1 MSKLLMGA
9 LVVLSVGVFSSC
21 KDYDDEINEH
31 KAQISALQSDLD
43 KLKTAQENCA
53 KECQDRKKEAAAA
66 QLTADKAVKDA
77 EAAQKAAEAA
87 QKAADAAQGT
97 ADQAVKDA
105 AAAQAAADAAQKA
118 AEAAQAAADA
128 AAALAK
134 SEAAQV
140 KKEVLDKL
148 AADLA
153 DLEAR
158 IAQKYVTKADFEAE
172 LAKYTTTEDL
182 NKLLAGVDK
191 TIAKLRE
198 DMEAGDKTL
207 SDKYE
212 AVNKIVNEIYA
223 DYVKNG
229 DLAAAKQYL
238 DARIDGVVENV
249 NTNKENIAVNAA
261 AISVL
266 QQQVLQIKINKE
278 AIEALTGRVATIEAD
293 YVKSA
298 DLTNLQN
305 TITAAYTLAI
315 ANATDALE
323 KKLTDGILKTM
334 QDAINANAQG
344 VKTNKEAIDALTKA
358 MNEANAAMTQRID
371 SLANVTKALEQNKL
385 DKKDFD
391 AVKNFYEK
399 YGDKI
404 IEVINWY
411 TTVKDNVAKI
421 STMLQDIENLKAQKL
436 DKSVYEAKV
445 KELENKDK
453 ELLGKITKNT
463 EDITKL
469 REDLV
474 AALGRITAVENAIKS
489 IKSDINKLF
498 LFLDRDLTSIVTLPD
513 TWLYGRPKVEAI
525 LVNQEKSFGYQNP
538 KDADLKPAVG
548 PNEAVAEASGLPVFP
563 EAQFDAIEAKIMKEG
578 AAKNV
583 AFDINA
589 KYWLNPNT
597 VNVDNYTFSF
607 DEIPTTAE
615 ITRGDEDNT
624 KAEPIIK
631 ETKYSGDTLY
641 VRFNVKEAGNV
652 NNALTHGR
660 IAGENHPTYAWVT
673 TLALKATRKATNLG
687 TETDGIT
694 KEAEANRRIISDY
707 AILAPSYIDTLIVAN
722 GASYVT
728 EGILHTMGN
737 KQGHTWNKFAGCY
750 NENADGTYSFM
761 IQRTDENGVVNLND
775 SLRIHYT
782 ENGSD
787 VEKIWTIK
795 EAKEKGFD
803 VKYTILTDKD
813 YFDNNNGEIS
823 VKADKRALVS
833 TAGKAAIVLV
843 ELTAGGVTQA
853 YGYVSILITNDT
865 TTTTVRLPK
874 LKLNCESNV
883 TSITWVAFEDSLE
896 KALGI
901 TDWNEVAAYYDFKM
915 VTEPGE
921 TEEADPIDG
930 FQKYETAD
938 GSVITAETAKEVKN
952 NAYGV
957 INQVSA
963 RPADLFAWSFTT
975 NEVLKKFFNA
985 DGTINEKAVPYST
998 WIKVEA
1004 NAEGLAQGY
1013 QDIYVQVIIETVEYP
1028 TAKFMFGDRIQQYW
1042 FGKQSKDIASS
1053 PELRYEVHGNVEVP
1067 FNNNCDF
1074 NYSFS
1079 STFDNQNYFVIY
1091 DKDGKTEGVEF
1102 GDPVTIDVATGT
1114 KEVHVGKAFFDQTK
1128 YHVLTETEAAEG
1140 KEIKCED
1147 SKKATSIVTDA
1158 DGNEYLLFI
1167 NPFPYT
1173 EMKDEAYLTNIKTLW
1188 AVKKMNGKFT
1198 YTESATHEVVP
1209 AVDAVVDV
1217 DGNVTY
1223 PAVEAVTAPNVQAV
1237 VILDGPYNNIAKFQG
1252 KDDKKFDYARAL
1264 LNKADH
1270 LELAAGET
1278 FTTHMLLDVEDYC
1291 LPIQWQDETNRFD
1304 IRYLR
1309 PISGEAG
1316 NVQTIIDAVNN
1327 GSDVYLADILNFQD
1341 WRAVD
1346 GKKDYHFSYA
1356 TTEGMKYINY
1366 YGIKV
1371 ININYADIESN
1382 ISGVRKPIRLVTKEI
1397 KFEDNTGE
1405 WDFSSETP
1413 KDFRDAIGYFHY
1425 ENNQS
1430 VVDDFEMYIPLSIE
1444 YYWGETAKQW
1454 VTLQV
1459 KRTTGQARQK

>member
-158 IAQKYVTKADFEAE
+158 IAQNYVTKTDFEAE

-182 NKLLAGVDK
+182 NKLLAGVDEK
-191 TIAKLRE
+191 IAQLRK
-198 DMEAGDKTL
+198 DMEAGDKAL
-207 SDKYE
+207 SDKYD
-212 AVNKIVNEIYA
+212 AVKKIVDEIYA
-223 DYVKNG
+223 DYVKKG
-229 DLAAAKQYL
+229 DLAAAVKTL

-266 QQQVLQIKINKE
+266 QQQVLQIEINKK

-298 DLTNLQN
+298 DLTKLQE
-305 TITAAYTLAI
+305 TITAAYTAAI
-315 ANATDALE
+315 STATDALE

-334 QDAINANAQG
+334 QEAISANAQG
-344 VKTNKEAIDALTKA
+344 VKTNKEAIEALTKA

-371 SLANVTKALEQNKL
+371 SLAKVTKALEENKL

-436 DKSVYEAKV
+436 DKSVFDAKV
-445 KELENKDK
+445 AELVAKDK
-453 ELLGKITKNT
+453 ELLDKITKNSQ
-463 EDITKL
+463 DITKL
-469 REDLV
+469 REDLN
-474 AALGRITAVENAIKS
+474 AAVGRIEAVEKAIKS

-548 PNEAVAEASGLPVFP
+548 PNEAVAEASGLPIFR
-563 EAQFDAIEAKIMKEG
+563 EDQFDAIEAKIMKEG

-615 ITRGDEDNT
+615 ITRGDEDT
-624 KAEPIIK
+624 KKAEPVIK

-915 VTEPGE
+915 VAENGE
-921 TEEADPIDG
+921 TEEGDPIAG
-930 FQKYETAD
+930 YQKYETAD

-1028 TAKFMFGDRIQQYW
+1028 TAKFSFGDRIYRYW
-1042 FGKQSKDIASS
+1042 YNYYEKENAQAEAD
-1053 PELRYEVHGNVEVP
+1053 RREVHGNVEVP

-1079 STFDNQNYFVIY
+1079 ATFDNQNNFVIY
-1091 DKDGKTEGVEF
+1091 DKDGNTEGVEF
-1102 GDPVTIDVATGT
+1102 GDEVEINTENGT
-1114 KEVHVGKAFFDQTK
+1114 KTVHVAKAFFDQTK
-1128 YHVLTETEAAEG
+1128 YHVLTEAEAAEG

-1158 DGNEYLLFI
+1158 DGNEYLLFL
-1167 NPFPYT
+1167 NPFPDDTYF
-1173 EMKDEAYLTNIKTLW
+1173 ENIKTLW
-1188 AVKKMNGKFT
+1188 AVKKIDGKFT
-1198 YTESATHEVVP
+1198 YTKTATHEVVP
-1209 AVDAVVDV
+1209 AVAAVLDET
-1217 DGNVTY
+1217 GAEVT
-1223 PAVEAVTAPNVQAV
+1223 PAVDAVTAPNVQAV
-1237 VILDGPYNNIAKFQG
+1237 VILDGPYNNIAQFQG
-1252 KDDKKFDYARAL
+1252 KDDKTFDYARAL

-1270 LELAAGET
+1270 LQLAADET

-1316 NVQTIIDAVNN
+1316 NVQEIIDAVND

-1346 GKKDYHFSYA
+1346 GKKDYHFSYN
-1356 TTEGMKYINY
+1356 TKEKGENIGMKYINY

-1371 ININYADIESN
+1371 ININYDDIESTLT
-1382 ISGVRKPIRLVTKEI
+1382 GVWKKIKLVTNEI
-1397 KFEDNTGE
+1397 QFEDHTGS

-1413 KDFRDAIGYFHY
+1413 DDFREAVGYFHY
-1425 ENNQS
+1425 QNNQS
-1430 VVDDFEMYIPLSIE
+1430 VVGDFEMRIPLSIE
-1444 YYWGETAKQW
+1444 YYWGETAKQI
-1454 VTLQV
+1454 VTLKV
-1459 KRTTGQARQK
+1459 HRTTGQARRR

>member
-105 AAAQAAADAAQKA
+105 AAAKAAADAAQKA
-118 AEAAQAAADA
+118 ADAAQAAADA

-158 IAQKYVTKADFEAE
+158 IAQNYVTKTDFEAE

-182 NKLLAGVDK
+182 NKLLAGVDEK
-191 TIAKLRE
+191 IAQLRK
-198 DMEAGDKTL
+198 DMEAGDKAL
-207 SDKYE
+207 SDKYD
-212 AVNKIVNEIYA
+212 AVKKIVDEIYA
-223 DYVKNG
+223 DYVKKG
-229 DLAAAKQYL
+229 DLAAAVKTL

-266 QQQVLQIKINKE
+266 QQQVLQIEINKK

-298 DLTNLQN
+298 DLTKLQE
-305 TITAAYTLAI
+305 TITTAYTLAI
-315 ANATDALE
+315 SNATDALE

-334 QDAINANAQG
+334 QDAINANTQG
-344 VKTNKEAIDALTKA
+344 VKTNKEAIEALTKA

-371 SLANVTKALEQNKL
+371 SLAKVTKALEENKL
-385 DKKDFD
+385 DKSEFD
-391 AVKNFYEK
+391 AVKKFYEK
-399 YGDKI
+399 YNAQI
-404 IEVINWY
+404 VEVINWY
-411 TTVKDNVAKI
+411 LTVKDNVAKI

-436 DKSVYEAKV
+436 DKSVFDTKVAELVAKD
-445 KELENKDK
+445 N
-453 ELLGKITKNT
+453 ELLSKITKNT
-463 EDITKL
+463 GDIAQL
-469 REDLV
+469 RTDLNAAV
-474 AALGRITAVENAIKS
+474 ARITAVENAIKS

-525 LVNQEKSFGYQNP
+525 LVHQPKSFGFQNP
-538 KDADLKPAVG
+538 KAADLKPAATSIG
-548 PNEAVAEASGLPVFP
+548 QSGLPEFLGDY
-563 EAQFDAIEAKIMKEG
+563 DAVEAKIMKEG

-607 DEIPTTAE
+607 DEIPTIAE
-615 ITRGDEDNT
+615 ITRGDEDT
-624 KAEPIIK
+624 DKAKPIIK

-641 VRFNVKEAGNV
+641 VRFNVEEAGNV

-687 TETDGIT
+687 TETEGIT
-694 KEAEANRRIISDY
+694 NEAEANRRIISDY

-722 GASYVT
+722 GAKYVT
-728 EGILHTMGN
+728 ADVLHTMGN
-737 KQGHTWNKFAGCY
+737 KKGHTWNKYAECW
-750 NENADGTYSFM
+750 NENAMGTYSFT
-761 IQRTDENGVVNLND
+761 IQRTDENGVINLND

-782 ENGSD
+782 ENGQPE
-787 VEKIWTIK
+787 EKIWTIK
-795 EAKEKGFD
+795 DAKEKGFD
-803 VKYTILTDKD
+803 VTYTILTDAE

-874 LKLNCESNV
+874 LKLNCESNT
-883 TSITWVAFEDSLE
+883 TSIPWADFEDSLAL
-896 KALGI
+896 ALGI
-901 TDWNEVAAYYDFKM
+901 EDWAEVAPFYEFTM
-915 VTEPGE
+915 VAEPGE

-930 FQKYETAD
+930 YQKYETAD
-938 GSVITAETAKEVKN
+938 GSVITAETAKEVKD

-975 NEVLKKFFNA
+975 NEVKKKFFNA
-985 DGTINEKAVPYST
+985 DGSINEKAVPYST
-998 WIKVEA
+998 WIKIKA
-1004 NAEGLAQGY
+1004 NPEGVAQGY

-1102 GDPVTIDVATGT
+1102 GDPVTIDVANGT
-1114 KEVHVGKAFFDQTK
+1114 KDVHVGKAFFDQTK
-1128 YHVLTETEAAEG
+1128 YHVLTEAEAAEG

-1173 EMKDEAYLTNIKTLW
+1173 EMKDEAYLTNIKILW
-1188 AVKKMNGKFT
+1188 AVKKMDGKFT

-1209 AVDAVVDV
+1209 AVAAVVDG
-1217 DGNVTY
+1217 DGNEIS
-1223 PAVEAVTAPNVQAV
+1223 PAVPAVTAPNVQEV
-1237 VILDGPYNNIAKFQG
+1237 VILDGPYNNIAQFQG
-1252 KDDKKFDYARAL
+1252 KDNKTYDYARAL

-1316 NVQTIIDAVNN
+1316 NVQTIIDAVND

-1356 TTEGMKYINY
+1356 TTEGMRYINY

-1405 WDFSSETP
+1405 WNFSSTNPE
-1413 KDFRDAIGYFHY
+1413 DFRKAIGYFHY